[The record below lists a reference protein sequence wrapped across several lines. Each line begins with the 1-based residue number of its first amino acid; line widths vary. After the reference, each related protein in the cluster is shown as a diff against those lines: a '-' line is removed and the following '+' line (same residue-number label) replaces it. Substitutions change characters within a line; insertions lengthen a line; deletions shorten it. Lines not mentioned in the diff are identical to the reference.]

1 MMIKPFQLYLRYLN
15 IQLTTK
21 KSFANLI
28 KYIFSCLFYFLFS
41 SFFMCVS
48 F

>member
-1 MMIKPFQLYLRYLN
+1 MIKPFQLYLRYLN

-28 KYIFSCLFYFLFS
+28 KYFFFVYLLLKFYP
-41 SFFMCVS
+41 FFCALKK
-48 F
+48 